1 MSTMRLSAAVVVHR
15 RPEAVTAFLGDVRN
29 IPRWDRGVGSVH
41 VPDDGVPG
49 VGFAFETLGHPGSAA
64 DDGRMAYEV
73 SAVGLEGST
82 VRLTSAG
89 GNARYFKNAAWHFR
103 LDPVPD
109 GTRITCAA
117 EFTLRLRYLF
127 LAPVL
132 FLMRRAIRTD
142 LEHLRDVLEAA

>member
-1 MSTMRLSAAVVVHR
+1 MHLSADVVVHR
-15 RPEAVTAFLGDVRN
+15 TPEAVTAFLGDVRN
-29 IPRWDRGVGSVH
+29 VPRWDRGVGSVH
-41 VPDDGVPG
+41 VPDAGASG

-73 SAVGLEGST
+73 SAAGPEGST
-82 VRLTSAG
+82 VRLTSTD

-109 GTRITCAA
+109 GTRITCVA
-117 EFTLRLRYLF
+117 EFTLHFRYLF

-132 FLMRRAIRTD
+132 FFTRRAIRTD